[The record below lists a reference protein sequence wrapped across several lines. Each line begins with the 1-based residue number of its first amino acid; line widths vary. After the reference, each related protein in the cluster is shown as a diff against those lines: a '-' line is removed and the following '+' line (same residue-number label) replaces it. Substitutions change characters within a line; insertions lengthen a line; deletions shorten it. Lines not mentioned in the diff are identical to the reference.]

1 VCNAAQCFPVARA
14 IEGDMGNDGS
24 GGIRQQQRNQAEE
37 NKAERVEAAQG
48 GRGREAKFLEATM
61 DAFNHVCLVALVSRY
76 CITGYRLEAHCIN
89 H

>member
-1 VCNAAQCFPVARA
+1 
-14 IEGDMGNDGS
+14 MGNDGS

-61 DAFNHVCLVALVSRY
+61 DAFNHVCLVALVSRFSRY
-76 CITGYRLEAHCIN
+76 CITGYEVPDRDLLH
-89 H
+89 